1 MVRVTNCDLN
11 QENIFE
17 VTNCDFK
24 QKNIIWHRKLRY
36 QRRDM
41 VKELVIQKSIEEKIL
56 MMRGY
61 KVMLDIDLAELYGV
75 PTKRLNEQVK
85 RNKKRFP
92 KDFMFLLTWNETIGL
107 RSQFA
112 TLKEKDHLKYR
123 PYAFTEQGVAMLSSV
138 LNSDRAI
145 QVNIEIM
152 RIFIKIRNILSEHK
166 DLLKKIDAMEAN
178 YDRQFRI
185 VFDIIRE
192 LNAPPAK
199 SKKQIGFKL
208 EE

>member
-1 MVRVTNCDLN
+1 L
-11 QENIFE
+11 
-17 VTNCDFK
+17 
-24 QKNIIWHRKLRY
+24 
-36 QRRDM
+36 
-41 VKELVIQKSIEEKIL
+41 KELSISQTIEEKIYFI
-56 MMRGY
+56 RGQ
-61 KVMLDIDLAELYGV
+61 KVMLDRDLAWLYGV
-75 PTKRLNEQVK
+75 QTYRLNEAVK

-92 KDFMFLLTWNETIGL
+92 EDFMFKLTKEEDNLLK
-107 RSQFA
+107 SQFVTPNIKDTSLTSQIA
-112 TLKEKDHLKYR
+112 MLKRGQHSKYL

-152 RIFIKIRNILSEHK
+152 RIFIKIRNMLSEHK
-166 DLLKKIDAMEAN
+166 DLLKKIDAMEKN

-199 SKKQIGFKL
+199 PKKQIGFKL

>member
-1 MVRVTNCDLN
+1 M
-11 QENIFE
+11 
-17 VTNCDFK
+17 
-24 QKNIIWHRKLRY
+24 
-36 QRRDM
+36 
-41 VKELVIQKSIEEKIL
+41 KELSIAQTIEEKIYFI
-56 MMRGY
+56 RNQ
-61 KVMLDIDLAELYGV
+61 KVMLDRDLAWLYEV
-75 PTKRLNEQVK
+75 QTYRLNEAVK

-92 KDFMFLLTWNETIGL
+92 EDFMFKLTKEENNRL
-107 RSQFA
+107 ASQFA
-112 TLKEKDHLKYR
+112 MLTEKNTSLTSQIAISTEKKFDVSL

-192 LNAPPAK
+192 LNAPPVK
-199 SKKQIGFKL
+199 IKKQIGFKL
-208 EE
+208 ED

>member
-1 MVRVTNCDLN
+1 M
-11 QENIFE
+11 
-17 VTNCDFK
+17 
-24 QKNIIWHRKLRY
+24 
-36 QRRDM
+36 
-41 VKELVIQKSIEEKIL
+41 KELSISQTIEEKIYFV
-56 MMRGY
+56 RGQ
-61 KVMLDIDLAELYGV
+61 KVMLDRDLAWLYEV
-75 PTKRLNEQVK
+75 QTYRLNEAVK
-85 RNKKRFP
+85 RNMKRFP
-92 KDFMFLLTWNETIGL
+92 EDFMFKLTKEENDRLGSRIVTLTEEKISLT
-107 RSQFA
+107 SQIA
-112 TLKEKDHLKYR
+112 ISNMGRGGRRTL

-166 DLLKKIDAMEAN
+166 DLLKKIDAMEKN

-199 SKKQIGFKL
+199 NKKQIGFKL